1 MASVLAV
8 AAAFFPLDEQL
19 ALLPGHLTPPLH
31 AWLVRLSAWMPFAQA
46 ASLLSELAHVPLSEG
61 TAQRLTFAAGTT
73 AVVQQTAAAQQII
86 TTMPP
91 PPVGPE
97 RLLLSVDGAM
107 VPLLKGEWAEV
118 KTLVV
123 GEVTT
128 KLAEDGTL
136 RPQTSQLS
144 SFSRLAD
151 AATFT
156 TLATVE
162 TFARGIE
169 RAGAIVAVSDGAEWI
184 QGFVDLHAPN
194 AIRVLDFPHAAQR
207 LSAIGSA
214 VWGEGSQEAQA
225 WQTRWRHSLKQD
237 GPEAVL
243 AAIEELRTAHPD
255 NEALMEHA
263 AYLAKRSSLMAYP
276 AFQAALWPIGSG
288 SVESANKLVVEAR
301 LKGAGMHWARE
312 HVNPLLALR
321 NIVCSNRWHQVWPQI
336 AESLRAQA
344 RSTRRQRH
352 LPRLLT
358 PPVAPAPPACR
369 AKTSAAGKAHPPTA
383 SHPWKRPTLPGG
395 VRHNLTRRSAAPD

>member
-1 MASVLAV
+1 MASVLTV
-8 AAAFFPLDEQL
+8 AAAFFPLDEEL
-19 ALLPGHLTPPLH
+19 ALLPGHLTPTLH

-46 ASLLSELAHVPLSEG
+46 ASLLSELARVPLSEG

-73 AVVQQTAAAQQII
+73 AVVQQTATAQQII

-91 PPVGPE
+91 APDGPE

-118 KTLVV
+118 KTVVV

-162 TFARGIE
+162 TFERGIE

-184 QGFVDLHAPN
+184 QGFVDLHCPN

-207 LSAIGSA
+207 LSAIASA
-214 VWGEGSQEAQA
+214 LWGEGSQEAQA
-225 WQTRWRHSLKQD
+225 WQTSQRHTLKQD
-237 GPEAVL
+237 GPEEVL
-243 AAIEELRTAHPD
+243 AAIEELCKAHPD
-255 NEALMEHA
+255 NEVLREHA
-263 AYLAKRSSLMAYP
+263 AYLTKRSSLMAYP
-276 AFQAALWPIGSG
+276 TFQAALWPIGSG

-321 NIVCSNRWHQVWPQI
+321 NIVCSNRWHQVWPQV
-336 AESLRAQA
+336 AASLQAQA
-344 RSTRRQRH
+344 RSARPRH
-352 LPRLLT
+352 HQPDARS
-358 PPVAPAPPACR
+358 PASVRSVTANRPKA
-369 AKTSAAGKAHPPTA
+369 SAGGKAHLPAA

-395 VRHNLTRRSAAPD
+395 ARHNLARRSAAPD